1 MFGLQRRRASRAAA
15 FLHLM
20 AVFGILGG
28 TTSFPDVI
36 RSMSSEIP
44 HSQVVVLL
52 VEDEI
57 IVLEDLRL
65 RLKAMGYAV
74 RGTATSGEDAVR
86 LARELQPDV
95 VVMDIS
101 LRGGMDGVE
110 AATIINMETGIP
122 VVYVTGLGDPDT
134 MGRAQATP
142 GHSFV
147 LKPVDD
153 RELNYV
159 IEMAIRRRA
168 MTPGPDPQ

>member
-1 MFGLQRRRASRAAA
+1 MFDRHVSAASLISNVAPHSLFRDIDAA
-15 FLHLM
+15 LLLPGP
-20 AVFGILGG
+20 VCQ
-28 TTSFPDVI
+28 
-36 RSMSSEIP
+36 MSSGISHSEVEI
-44 HSQVVVLL
+44 LL
-52 VEDEI
+52 VEDEM

-65 RLKAMGYAV
+65 RLKAMGYVV
-74 RGTATSGEDAVR
+74 RATATSGEDAIR
-86 LARELQPDV
+86 LARELQPDI

-110 AATIINMETGIP
+110 AAAIISAETGIP

-142 GHSFV
+142 GGSFV

-168 MTPGPDPQ
+168 MTPGPDPR